1 MLQFAYE
8 VFEVACIV
16 VLLLAWS
23 TILYFACLAWLAPET
38 LHGMVIKSERRHST
52 ETYPTGVCSL
62 KSVLKQ
68 MRWSRARRARRESH
82 VGRLATSD
90 SA

>member
-16 VLLLAWS
+16 VLLLAGS
-23 TILYFACLAWLAPET
+23 TILLGFCLAWLAPDT
-38 LHGMVIKSERRHST
+38 LRST
-52 ETYPTGVCSL
+52 ATYPTGACSL
-62 KSVLKQ
+62 KSILKSA
-68 MRWSRARRARRESH
+68 RWSRARRTRRESH

-90 SA
+90 SV